1 MDVCVYKDNILE
13 ENFYIIESS
22 PKYELYGINL
32 TKLYN
37 SKKTFLIYTTDIA
50 FEDFYIVDDK
60 DILFDENI
68 SKFFKCLFKKEQ
80 EILKRAEIYG
90 LKEKYQEILNNVKK
104 LYGIL
109 MEE

>member
-37 SKKTFLIYTTDIA
+37 SKKTFLIYTTDCLLYTSDA
-50 FEDFYIVDDK
+50 A
-60 DILFDENI
+60 DE
-68 SKFFKCLFKKEQ
+68 L
-80 EILKRAEIYG
+80 
-90 LKEKYQEILNNVKK
+90 
-104 LYGIL
+104 
-109 MEE
+109 